1 MTKSLAELAAST
13 RNEIEARAIQPPYKL
28 AQRTIFKDLPDGR
41 GNLFWANFQAS
52 TTDGATEQQLIDTAA
67 LFYTA
72 GMAYRPMAKAL
83 QRAHDAIAS
92 LDADALGVSDEDTT
106 HWYIRDEILSEI
118 DAALKVV
125 KGKQP

>member
-41 GNLFWANFQAS
+41 GNLFWANFQSS

-67 LFYTA
+67 FFYTA
-72 GMAYRPMAKAL
+72 GMSYRPMVQAL
-83 QRAHDAIAS
+83 QRAFDAVAS
-92 LDADALGVSDEDTT
+92 LEHDALGVGGEGTT
-106 HWYIRDEILSEI
+106 HWYIRDELLSEI
-118 DAALKVV
+118 AAALLAA
-125 KGKQP
+125 KGK